1 MITELI
7 RTYLKDK
14 TKYTNFL
21 MPNNGDGEETEL
33 INTRITLKYR
43 DHSIMNL
50 QALDYPATI
59 TDESGSPM
67 RSRPDDDPY
76 DVIPINPEGPDFD
89 EEYVYVDEFIIVK
102 STNNKCKEIVA
113 INDDMSVVLV
123 STYENGAYIDRVHIY
138 DLQRF
143 DLIGTCYKVT
153 IDGEERN
160 AYVIAASEGEPCH
173 GVLAVPYDD
182 SVKFITTDDFNVY
195 ETPDEY
201 DPPVIKSIEDIITY
215 RQELLEE
222 YFEEE

>member
-1 MITELI
+1 M
-7 RTYLKDK
+7 
-14 TKYTNFL
+14 
-21 MPNNGDGEETEL
+21 
-33 INTRITLKYR
+33 
-43 DHSIMNL
+43 
-50 QALDYPATI
+50 
-59 TDESGSPM
+59 
-67 RSRPDDDPY
+67 
-76 DVIPINPEGPDFD
+76 
-89 EEYVYVDEFIIVK
+89 
-102 STNNKCKEIVA
+102 
-113 INDDMSVVLV
+113 
-123 STYENGAYIDRVHIY
+123 
-138 DLQRF
+138 
-143 DLIGTCYKVT
+143 IGTCYKVT